1 MKILVSVHDERARR
15 TLENHLSGWEHEV
28 VFAEDGSHAL
38 RLTTAQSF
46 EVAILDWQMRGVG
59 AVEACRAIRARQT
72 TRPPYILLLT
82 GVTASEDLD
91 AGLDAGADDFL
102 KSPCDAAE
110 LAARLRGAQRLFRA
124 QDNLARAREVIAYQA
139 ANDVATGM
147 LNRSTILTRVHA
159 LFLERQGQAL
169 PVSLVRVEIQA
180 HLLDRPGRVAD
191 ALLRAM
197 ANRIRTAAPSDSWVG
212 RGGPYE
218 ILVVLPWA
226 DPAVAERVAENI
238 DACLADE
245 PFALNGSQL
254 MVPTTT
260 TCVTASRPDELDE
273 GWMFGALEA
282 DSSVRPRNS
291 AVFGRALDPAPAH
304 L

>member
-1 MKILVSVHDERARR
+1 MKILVSVNDERARR
-15 TLENHLSGWEHEV
+15 TLESHLSGWEHEV

-38 RLTTAQSF
+38 RLTTTQSF

-59 AVEACRAIRARQT
+59 AVDACRAIRARQT
-72 TRPPYILLLT
+72 PRPPYILLLT
-82 GVTASEDLD
+82 GLTGSEDLD

-102 KSPCDAAE
+102 KSSCDAAE

-147 LNRSTILTRVHA
+147 LNRSTILTRMHA
-159 LFLERQGQAL
+159 LFLERQGHAL

-180 HLLDRPGRVAD
+180 HLIDRPGRVAD
-191 ALLRAM
+191 TLLRAM
-197 ANRIRTAAPSDSWVG
+197 ASRIRSAAPSDSWVG

-218 ILVVLPWA
+218 M
-226 DPAVAERVAENI
+226 AENI

-245 PFALNGSQL
+245 PFALNGNQL

-282 DSSVRPRNS
+282 DTVRPRNS